1 MSMYD
6 IQKDAR
12 VPESCPSTLRY
23 FSNCSSPLRGLGIKL
38 YSYALN
44 GMSAKVG
51 KNPLKGTVCRSVY
64 TFKDLLFLKQRCIR
78 IFHTVIVSIQ
88 CKM

>member
-12 VPESCPSTLRY
+12 VPESCSSTLRY

-38 YSYALN
+38 YH
-44 GMSAKVG
+44 MHIMVCSAKVG
-51 KNPLKGTVCRSVY
+51 KTPLKGTVCRSVC